1 MIAYSKSNNH
11 SKQSIP
17 MIFPDEYK
25 HVGVTKSLCPGAE
38 EPIYFLTEYLISER
52 ENPQTGS
59 SDYAVYY
66 VRKGGEGLLRKVE
79 ALELIAAG
87 EDVVKYDREL
97 NIKDRTLLIET
108 AAKLCIGKVN
118 TVIFTGADRHVT
130 IVHDPDPSS
139 ILEIEILD
147 VAPPDPSWLSL
158 VVRRLEASGI
168 FGDLQVRFTEKV
180 IDLRRFEGKN
190 TVFPCSASG
199 LEGKCLDS
207 DVLTENGHLL
217 VGCEISK
224 TLFEMR
230 FPELEYSFV
239 NICPFHSEIVV
250 PSKPFITRCCRSEN
264 SGLVNISGFEGAV
277 VHWGA
282 SEYQVAEA
290 IRSLVS
296 RLRRRSEDLSQS

>member
-1 MIAYSKSNNH
+1 
-11 SKQSIP
+11 

-25 HVGVTKSLCPGAE
+25 RVGMTKSFCPDTE
-38 EPIYFLTEYLISER
+38 EPIYFLTDYLIAER
-52 ENPQTGS
+52 EDPQAGS
-59 SDYAVYY
+59 FEYAVYH
-66 VRKGGEGLLRKVE
+66 VKKTGEELLRKVE
-79 ALELIAAG
+79 ALETIASG
-87 EDVVKYDREL
+87 EEVVKYNREL
-97 NIKDRTLLIET
+97 NIKDRALLIET
-108 AAKLCIGKVN
+108 AKKVCTGKVN
-118 TVIFTGADRHVT
+118 TVIFTGVDKHIT
-130 IVHDPDPSS
+130 FVHDPDLSS
-139 ILEIEILD
+139 ILELEILD
-147 VAPPDPSWLSL
+147 VAPPYPSWLYL

-168 FGDLQVRFTEKV
+168 FGDLQLKFTEKV
-180 IDLRRFEGKN
+180 IDLRRFEGTN

-224 TLFEMR
+224 TLFEIR

-239 NICPFHSEIVV
+239 NICPFKSEIVV

-264 SGLVNISGFEGAV
+264 SGIIKISGFDGAV

-290 IRSLVS
+290 IRKLVN
-296 RLRRRSEDLSQS
+296 RLKTNK

>member
-1 MIAYSKSNNH
+1 
-11 SKQSIP
+11 

-25 HVGVTKSLCPGAE
+25 HVGVTKSLCSAAE
-38 EPIYFLTEYLISER
+38 EPIYFLTDYLITEK
-52 ENPQTGS
+52 ENPETGS
-59 SDYAVYY
+59 STYEVYY
-66 VRKGGEGLLRKVE
+66 VKKSGEGLLRKVE
-79 ALELIAAG
+79 GLELIASG
-87 EDVVKYDREL
+87 NEIVKYNREL
-97 NIKDRTLLIET
+97 NLTDRTLLIET
-108 AAKLCIGKVN
+108 AVKLCTGKVN
-118 TVIFTGADRHVT
+118 TVIFTGVDKHVT
-130 IVHDPDPSS
+130 IVHNPDPSS

-147 VAPPDPSWLSL
+147 VVPPEPSWLSL

-168 FGDLQVRFTEKV
+168 FGDLQVRFTEKI
-180 IDLRRFEGKN
+180 IDLRHFEGRN
-190 TVFPCSASG
+190 TVFPCSSSG

-207 DVLTENGHLL
+207 DILTENGHLL

-239 NICPFHSEIVV
+239 NICPFKSEIVV
-250 PSKPFITRCCRSEN
+250 PSGPFITRCCRSEK

-290 IRSLVS
+290 IRNLVN
-296 RLRRRSEDLSQS
+296 RLKKMSENFKSQS

>member
-1 MIAYSKSNNH
+1 
-11 SKQSIP
+11 

-25 HVGVTKSLCPGAE
+25 NVGVTKSFCPGTE
-38 EPIYFLTEYLISER
+38 EPIYFLTDYLIVKKGDPLTGNSE
-52 ENPQTGS
+52 
-59 SDYAVYY
+59 YAIYRV
-66 VRKGGEGLLRKVE
+66 KKSGEGLLRKVE
-79 ALELIAAG
+79 ALETIASG
-87 EDVVKYDREL
+87 EEVVKYDREL
-97 NIKDRTLLIET
+97 NIKDRALLIET
-108 AAKLCIGKVN
+108 AEKLCTGKVN
-118 TVIFTGADRHVT
+118 TVIFTGVDKHVT
-130 IVHDPDPSS
+130 FVHKPDLSG
-139 ILEIEILD
+139 ILELEILD
-147 VAPPDPSWLSL
+147 VAPPYPSWLSL
-158 VVRRLEASGI
+158 VIRRLEASGI

-180 IDLRRFEGKN
+180 IDLRQFEGKN

-207 DVLTENGHLL
+207 DVITENGHLL

-239 NICPFHSEIVV
+239 DICPFKSEIVM

-264 SGLVNISGFEGAV
+264 SGLVKISGFDGAV

-290 IRSLVS
+290 VRNLVKM
-296 RLRRRSEDLSQS
+296 LRQGSEDFNRQP

>member
-1 MIAYSKSNNH
+1 
-11 SKQSIP
+11 

-25 HVGVTKSLCPGAE
+25 HVGVTKAFPTGTE
-38 EPIYFLTEYLISER
+38 ELIYFLTEYLIEER
-52 ENPQTGS
+52 ENPETGS
-59 SDYAVYY
+59 SEYAVYH
-66 VRKGGEGLLRKVE
+66 VIKSGEGLLRKVE
-79 ALELIAAG
+79 SLELLASG
-87 EDVVKYDREL
+87 DEVVRYDREL
-97 NIKDRTLLIET
+97 NIKDRSLLIET
-108 AAKLCIGKVN
+108 ALKLCTGKVN
-118 TVIFTGADRHVT
+118 TVIFTGVDRHVT

-147 VAPPDPSWLSL
+147 VAPPEPSWLSQ

-168 FGDLQVRFTEKV
+168 FGDLQVRFTEKI
-180 IDLRRFEGKN
+180 IDLRQFEGEN

-230 FPELEYSFV
+230 FPELDYSFV
-239 NICPFHSEIVV
+239 NICPFKSEIVV
-250 PSKPFITRCCRSEN
+250 PSKSFITRCCRSEK
-264 SGLVNISGFEGAV
+264 SGLVTINGFEGAV

-282 SEYQVAEA
+282 SEFQVVEA
-290 IRSLVS
+290 VRKLVN
-296 RLRRRSEDLSQS
+296 RLRGKGSEEKV

>member
-1 MIAYSKSNNH
+1 
-11 SKQSIP
+11 

-25 HVGVTKSLCPGAE
+25 YVGVTKALPQGTE
-38 EPIYFLTEYLISER
+38 EPIYFLTEYLVEER
-52 ENPQTGS
+52 EYPEKGS
-59 SDYAVYY
+59 SEYAVYH
-66 VRKGGEGLLRKVE
+66 VNKSGEGFLRKVE
-79 ALELIAAG
+79 SLELIASG
-87 EDVVKYDREL
+87 EEVVRYDREL

-108 AAKLCIGKVN
+108 ALELCTGKVN
-118 TVIFTGADRHVT
+118 TVIFTGVDRHVT
-130 IVHDPDPSS
+130 IVHDPDPAS

-147 VAPPDPSWLSL
+147 VAPPEPAWLSQ

-168 FGDLQVRFTEKV
+168 FGDLQIRFTEKI
-180 IDLRRFEGKN
+180 IDLRQFEGEN

-239 NICPFHSEIVV
+239 NICPFKSEIVV
-250 PSKPFITRCCRSEN
+250 PSKSFITRCCRSEK

-282 SEYQVAEA
+282 SEYQVSEA
-290 IRSLVS
+290 VRKLVNG
-296 RLRRRSEDLSQS
+296 LREKEAREP

>member
-1 MIAYSKSNNH
+1 
-11 SKQSIP
+11 

-25 HVGVTKSLCPGAE
+25 HVGVTKALPEGTE
-38 EPIYFLTEYLISER
+38 EPIYFLTEYLVEER
-52 ENPQTGS
+52 ENPETGS
-59 SDYAVYY
+59 SEYAVYH
-66 VRKGGEGLLRKVE
+66 VHKSGEGFLRKVE
-79 ALELIAAG
+79 SLELIASG
-87 EDVVKYDREL
+87 EEVVRYGREL

-108 AAKLCIGKVN
+108 ALELCTGRVN
-118 TVIFTGADRHVT
+118 TVIFTGVDRHVT

-147 VAPPDPSWLSL
+147 VAPPEPAWLSQ
-158 VVRRLEASGI
+158 VVRRLETSGI
-168 FGDLQVRFTEKV
+168 FGDLQVRFTEN
-180 IDLRRFEGKN
+180 IINLRRFEGQN

-224 TLFEMR
+224 TLFEAR

-239 NICPFHSEIVV
+239 NICPFKSEIVS
-250 PSKPFITRCCRSEN
+250 PSKPFITRCCRSEK
-264 SGLVNISGFEGAV
+264 SGLVNISGFEGGV

-282 SEYQVAEA
+282 SEFQVVEA
-290 IRSLVS
+290 VRKLVG
-296 RLRRRSEDLSQS
+296 RLRGRGSGEKV

>member
-1 MIAYSKSNNH
+1 
-11 SKQSIP
+11 

-25 HVGVTKSLCPGAE
+25 HVGVTKSFCPDTE
-38 EPIYFLTEYLISER
+38 EPIYFLTDYLITEKES
-52 ENPQTGS
+52 PQTGGCE
-59 SDYAVYY
+59 YAVYH
-66 VRKGGEGLLRKVE
+66 VRKNGEGLLRKVE
-79 ALELIAAG
+79 ALETIASG
-87 EDVVKYDREL
+87 EEVLKYDREL

-108 AAKLCIGKVN
+108 AEKLCTGKVN
-118 TVIFTGADRHVT
+118 TVIFTGMDKHVT
-130 IVHDPDPSS
+130 FVHAPDLAS
-139 ILEIEILD
+139 ILELEILD
-147 VAPPDPSWLSL
+147 VAPPYPSWLSL

-180 IDLRRFEGKN
+180 IDLRCFEGKN

-199 LEGKCLDS
+199 LKGKCLDS

-230 FPELEYSFV
+230 FPELEYSFI
-239 NICPFHSEIVV
+239 NICPFKSEIVV
-250 PSKPFITRCCRSEN
+250 PSKSFITRCCRSEN
-264 SGLVNISGFEGAV
+264 SGLVNISGFDGAV

-290 IRSLVS
+290 IRKLVN
-296 RLRRRSEDLSQS
+296 RLRKNE